1 MSSGRRVEDNCDV
14 MPKIDSPSTLYCHRV
29 EPLVTLIKGYGSYTI
44 PRVDVQFSATYQS
57 KPGPLV
63 LALYTATNAEVAP
76 SLGRNLAGAAPSI
89 DLHLLS
95 PGIYNQ
101 GDNSGSAGELA
112 GDRLHQVDLRIS
124 KLLRFGGARA
134 RANVDL
140 YNAVNSNAVLLQNDA
155 WDSWQTPEEILL
167 ARFFKFSVQWDF

>member
-1 MSSGRRVEDNCDV
+1 M
-14 MPKIDSPSTLYCHRV
+14 
-29 EPLVTLIKGYGSYTI
+29 
-44 PRVDVQFSATYQS
+44 A
-57 KPGPLV
+57 
-63 LALYTATNAEVAP
+63 ATNAEVAP

-134 RANVDL
+134 RANVNL
-140 YNAVNSNAVLLQNDA
+140 YNAFNSNAVLL
-155 WDSWQTPEEILL
+155 PERHMGLVAEPRRDPAGALL
-167 ARFFKFSVQWDF
+167 HVQRAV